1 MCQHILLAVALQRWD
16 KPGPHA
22 LPARDAVVALAK
34 GAGTRL
40 SMLSVYEYED
50 RDVPDLAAGW
60 ALNRIEVV
68 GNTWRH

>member
-1 MCQHILLAVALQRWD
+1 MYQHILLAAALQGWD
-16 KPGPHA
+16 KPSSHA
-22 LPARDAVVALAK
+22 LAARDAAVALAK

-60 ALNRIEVV
+60 ALNRIEGI